1 MKRWI
6 MALIVAIAA
15 LMAMTACAYVCA
27 QKTVEGSGTLTTRN
41 VPVGEFESVKAS
53 RGVKVVIA
61 DRTGDVEV
69 QADDNL
75 IQYITVEQEG
85 KTLRIS
91 VEEGI
96 QIRSMKNI
104 VVSVP
109 YNAGICKLDASSAAK
124 ILVDRQLVADE
135 VELEASSAGAI
146 RADVKTFKCS
156 VDLSSSASL
165 ALQVVAA
172 QLEVDSSSASKA
184 LLQGA
189 VKAASFDASSAS
201 SIKAPNLTV
210 QKADVDCSSAAWIR
224 LRCDRQLDAR
234 ATSGATVYYEGSC
247 SVRARSNMASIQRVK

>member
-1 MKRWI
+1 
-6 MALIVAIAA
+6 MALMVAIAA
-15 LMAMTACAYVCA
+15 LVGAVACTYVYA
-27 QKTVEGSGTLTTRN
+27 QKKVEGSGTLTTRN
-41 VPVGEFESVKAS
+41 ISVGEFEAVKAS

-75 IQYITVEQEG
+75 IQYIMVKQEG

-96 QIRSMKNI
+96 QIRSMENI
-104 VVSVP
+104 VVTVP

-135 VELEASSAGAI
+135 VELEASSAAAI
-146 RADVKTFKCS
+146 RADVSAFKCS
-156 VDLSSSASL
+156 VDISSSANL

-172 QLEVDSSSASKA
+172 QLEVDSSSASEA

-189 VKAASFDASSAS
+189 VKAASFEASSAS
-201 SIKAPNLTV
+201 SIKASNLTV
-210 QKADVDCSSAAWIR
+210 QKADVDCSSAASVL
-224 LRCDRQLDAR
+224 LRCDQQLDAR
-234 ATSGATVYYEGSC
+234 ASSAGDIRYKGDCMVNAHSSSGGSVKR
-247 SVRARSNMASIQRVK
+247 VR